1 MTVEILKDGI
11 ETPAQDNLAWVFRV
25 RLDGREIPW
34 RVDSFDLNH
43 WFKEAVGRY
52 PRHERGDKDEK
63 EDILENWSQVEPR
76 LRIEAEKEADLP
88 VKIGV
93 DGMRFKTSYS
103 EWAQS
108 IPKDE
113 LPPLSDPQR
122 TAAKNLGV
130 SEEAYARNLAVGER
144 TWNELLEKT
153 RRLVDFLQSRLAQF
167 AKDAKLE
174 TAILR
179 TVERM
184 FDIEV
189 QLGNRILPMRI
200 RESVVDDLFEGG
212 SEQAEKNLN
221 RILETALSGR
231 TVQ

>member
-1 MTVEILKDGI
+1 MNVEILKEGI
-11 ETPAQDNLAWVFRV
+11 QTPAQDSLTWVFRV

-34 RVDSFDLNH
+34 RVDSFDLSH

-63 EDILENWSQVEPR
+63 EDILENWAHVEPR
-76 LRIEAEKEADLP
+76 LRIEAKKEADLP

-103 EWAQS
+103 ESARS

-122 TAAKNLGV
+122 AAAKNLGV
-130 SEEAYARNLAVGER
+130 SEEAYARNLMVGER

-153 RRLVDFLQSRLAQF
+153 RRLADFLQPRVAQF

-179 TVERM
+179 TVERK

-189 QLGNRILPMRI
+189 RVGGRILPVGI

-212 SEQAEKNLN
+212 SEQAERNLN
-221 RILETALSGR
+221 RVLEIAFSRR
-231 TVQ
+231 TTQ